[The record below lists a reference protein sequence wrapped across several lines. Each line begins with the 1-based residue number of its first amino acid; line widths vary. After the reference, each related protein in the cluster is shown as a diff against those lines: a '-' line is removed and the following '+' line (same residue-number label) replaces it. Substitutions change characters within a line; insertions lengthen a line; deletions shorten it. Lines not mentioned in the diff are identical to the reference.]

1 MNAASPATAARLPGR
16 LSTERQPI
24 VSPHARLA
32 CVIRAALNRT
42 GSSPTRR
49 APIPA
54 APSSRPTTEHP
65 MSDSDA
71 LQRLFPDLDAIP
83 DAVRLKAPIHQRV
96 SLVDGELR
104 PWSGACKTVLSPIC
118 VRHADGSVLQVEIGS
133 YPVMGEP
140 ESDAALDA
148 AVRAYDAGRGAWPTM
163 KVAQRIACMEDFIR
177 RMAARREEVVN
188 LIMWEIGKS
197 LADSQKEF
205 DRTISYMVATIE
217 ALKTLDNGNS
227 RFVIAEGTIGQ
238 IRRTPLGVVL
248 CMGPYNYPLNETF
261 ATLIP
266 ALLMGN
272 TVIFKPPQYG
282 TLLFEPLLDAFRAA
296 FPPGVINTIYAPGA
310 VVVPHLL
317 ASGRIDVLALIG
329 SSKVADHLKK
339 QHPKSH
345 RLRAILGLDA
355 KNAAIVLPDADL
367 DLTVRECLLGAL
379 SFNGQRCTALKILL
393 VHRSIV
399 DAFLARFTAALAT
412 LRIGMPWEPGVA
424 ITPLPGMH
432 RTAYMTEAIDDAKAK
447 GARVVNEGGG
457 VFCKTLFQPAV
468 VYPVAPGMML
478 YRDEQFGPIIPVAP
492 FDDIETA
499 LDYVTTS
506 EHGQQV
512 SLFGRDPA
520 QIGALVDPLVNQVC
534 RVNLNCQCQR
544 GPDVFPFAG
553 RKDSAEGTLSVSD
566 ALRAFSI
573 RSMVAAKQT
582 DDSRALLGAIVED
595 HRSTFLNTGFIL

>member
-1 MNAASPATAARLPGR
+1 M
-16 LSTERQPI
+16 ST
-24 VSPHARLA
+24 V
-32 CVIRAALNRT
+32 
-42 GSSPTRR
+42 
-49 APIPA
+49 
-54 APSSRPTTEHP
+54 
-65 MSDSDA
+65 SDA
-71 LQRLFPDLDAIP
+71 SLSRLFPTRDDIP
-83 DAVRLKAPIHQRV
+83 EAYRLASPIHQRR
-96 SLVDGELR
+96 SLIAGEMLE
-104 PWSGACKTVLSPIC
+104 WTGEVKTVRSPVC
-118 VRHADGSVLQVEIGS
+118 ERDAAGDVRQIEIGS
-133 YPVMGEP
+133 YPVMGEA

-148 AVRAYDAGRGAWPTM
+148 AVAAYDSGRGAWPTM
-163 KVAQRIACMEDFIR
+163 TVAGRIACMQEFVR
-177 RMAARREEVVN
+177 RMVAVRAPVVAT
-188 LIMWEIGKS
+188 LMWEIGKS
-197 LADSQKEF
+197 AADSAKEF
-205 DRTISYMVATIE
+205 DRTVDYIAQTID
-217 ALKTLDNGNS
+217 ALKTLDNAAS
-227 RFVIAEGTIGQ
+227 RFEIAEGTIGQ

-272 TVIFKPPQYG
+272 TVVFKPPQYG
-282 TLLFEPLLDAFRAA
+282 TLLFEPLLDAFKEA
-296 FPPGVINTIYAPGA
+296 FPPGVVNTVYAPGA
-310 VVVPHLL
+310 VVVPRLL
-317 ASGRIDVLALIG
+317 ASGKVNVLALIG
-329 SSKVADHLKK
+329 SSRVADHLKK

-379 SFNGQRCTALKILL
+379 SFNGQRCTALKMLI

-399 DAFLARFTAALAT
+399 DEFLRRFVAALGR
-412 LRIGMPWEPGVA
+412 LKIGMPWEEGVS
-424 ITPLPGMH
+424 ITPLPGPH
-432 RTAYMTEAIDDAKAK
+432 RTAYMTEALDDAKAK

-457 VFCKTLFQPAV
+457 DFCATLYRPAV
-468 VYPVAPGMML
+468 VYPVAEGMKL
-478 YRDEQFGPIIPVAP
+478 YREEQFGPLVPVMAY
-492 FDDIETA
+492 DDVEEA
-499 LDYVTTS
+499 LDYVITS

-512 SLFGRDPA
+512 SLFGSDAA

-582 DDSRALLGAIVED
+582 EASRRLLHDIVEE
-595 HRSTFLNTGFIL
+595 HRSTFVNTGFIL